1 MELNPTSHQSTPKRL
16 DLGESQ
22 KFGRGETTKLQ
33 VSQELKNTYPLPH
46 TKLVGIP
53 TIEGLEFIDTE
64 KIIRCEGLQKCTL
77 IITTEKSDIISSY
90 NIGKFVNLLEES
102 GFFYCHRS
110 HLINLRFVKKYT
122 REGYIFFSVNSKPV
136 PLARRKRCAFL
147 NQIRHL

>member
-1 MELNPTSHQSTPKRL
+1 MELNPTTRQSTSKPIDFGAPETLYHTKSHKLRSAQKSQPK
-16 DLGESQ
+16 
-22 KFGRGETTKLQ
+22 
-33 VSQELKNTYPLPH
+33 YPLPH

-53 TIEGLEFIDTE
+53 TIEGMEFIDTE

-90 NIGKFVNLLEES
+90 NIGKFVTLLEES

-122 REGYIFFSVNSKPV
+122 REGYIFFSANSKPV
-136 PLARRKRCAFL
+136 PLARRKKCAFL